1 MTNTTAPSAPV
12 KYDPW
17 DAPYFGAPV
26 YLIYPAFAAPVT
38 VTAPPPA
45 AADVGAPIAS
55 AKPEPALVAAASPV
69 AVAPARGW
77 LSRLFGRR

>member
-1 MTNTTAPSAPV
+1 MTNTSAPSAQI
-12 KYDPW
+12 KHDPW

-38 VTAPPPA
+38 VTTPSPA
-45 AADVGAPIAS
+45 AAVAAPIAT
-55 AKPEPALVAAASPV
+55 AEPEPALVAAA
-69 AVAPARGW
+69 APARGW

>member
-1 MTNTTAPSAPV
+1 MTNTTTPSTPV

-26 YLIYPAFAAPVT
+26 YLIYPAFVASVT

-45 AADVGAPIAS
+45 ATGAAAPMAS
-55 AKPEPALVAAASPV
+55 AKPEPAPVAA
-69 AVAPARGW
+69 APARGW